1 MDKATLRSE
10 IRRLKRT
17 FPREQLDTWSQTI
30 TRALLDD
37 GRIGAARRVL
47 LYHPL
52 PDEVDT
58 TALIARL
65 QATHDIILPVVVG
78 DDLVLRQYD
87 GRLVEGTFGILE
99 PTGPLLDDPSGID
112 LAIIPGMAFDT
123 AGNRLGRGKGY
134 YDRLLPRLDCTKV
147 GICFPFQLRDAV
159 PHEAHDIPMDAVAT
173 IIGGTAAIIDAHRH

>member
-78 DDLVLRQYD
+78 DDLVIE
-87 GRLVEGTFGILE
+87 GVETLSGGVVDAAGDHRIAMMAAVLATRCSG
-99 PTGPLLDDPSGID
+99 PTTIVGAECVSKSYPAFFED
-112 LAIIPGMAFDT
+112 LSS
-123 AGNRLGRGKGY
+123 LG
-134 YDRLLPRLDCTKV
+134 
-147 GICFPFQLRDAV
+147 GICEK
-159 PHEAHDIPMDAVAT
+159 EA
-173 IIGGTAAIIDAHRH
+173 